1 VEDNKKRHIKSGK
14 EYDHLFPIAEG
25 NNSTIRKNANVY
37 HTVAFIPKVVNE
49 TLDQTKQLTELLK
62 SNNTYETCKNIWHFV
77 YEHIN
82 YKKDATGYEQIR
94 SPARAWHDR
103 FTGVDCDCYSVF
115 ISSILSNLGIPHTL
129 RITKYHRDYFQHI
142 YPVVPFQ
149 NGYITLDCVTDRFNY
164 EVPFS
169 EKKDYPM
176 DLQYLNGFEDNDG
189 IYGSGDGMAE
199 LGKIIQRKMSGG
211 KKPLPMKG
219 KTPVPVRKGTPLMK
233 KKAGLLNKGNNPNP
247 VETPGPLPNGKK
259 PKKKPFGKIL
269 NVVNKANP
277 ATVLLR
283 NGILASMKL
292 NIKNTAGRLRW
303 SYLTPQQASAKSIDP
318 AKFQKLVNTR
328 MKLEKIFFGAGGNP
342 KNLKK
347 AILSG
352 KGNKD
357 KAVNGLEGFGM
368 IDTRSVQYMSEYTP
382 MTELLGTEIYYDE
395 NINGMEGFGEL
406 GEPITMSSIAAAAG
420 VIAGI
425 VAMLKDVG
433 NIFQKKTKEAE
444 DFDETKNE
452 EAEKEAPV
460 TPATIQPVLPE
471 VITKTNEEV
480 KENIPLPTIPVRDD
494 PANNVLVKTNAEL
507 PAESKNEAIP
517 ANTTENNVT
526 TKQNTDNAG
535 GGNDNPGFW
544 EKNKS
549 WLKPV
554 AIGVGGLTIIG
565 IGFAM
570 MKGGKTQNKSSPP
583 GKSLSGT
590 PNYKKRKNHKRNK
603 SNHQKKK
610 SVALL

>member
-1 VEDNKKRHIKSGK
+1 
-14 EYDHLFPIAEG
+14 
-25 NNSTIRKNANVY
+25 
-37 HTVAFIPKVVNE
+37 
-49 TLDQTKQLTELLK
+49 
-62 SNNTYETCKNIWHFV
+62 
-77 YEHIN
+77 
-82 YKKDATGYEQIR
+82 
-94 SPARAWHDR
+94 
-103 FTGVDCDCYSVF
+103 
-115 ISSILSNLGIPHTL
+115 
-129 RITKYHRDYFQHI
+129 
-142 YPVVPFQ
+142 
-149 NGYITLDCVTDRFNY
+149 
-164 EVPFS
+164 
-169 EKKDYPM
+169 
-176 DLQYLNGFEDNDG
+176 
-189 IYGSGDGMAE
+189 
-199 LGKIIQRKMSGG
+199 
-211 KKPLPMKG
+211 
-219 KTPVPVRKGTPLMK
+219 
-233 KKAGLLNKGNNPNP
+233 
-247 VETPGPLPNGKK
+247 
-259 PKKKPFGKIL
+259 
-269 NVVNKANP
+269 
-277 ATVLLR
+277 
-283 NGILASMKL
+283 
-292 NIKNTAGRLRW
+292 
-303 SYLTPQQASAKSIDP
+303 
-318 AKFQKLVNTR
+318 

-368 IDTRSVQYMSEYTP
+368 LDTGSVQYMNEYTP

-406 GEPITMSSIAAAAG
+406 GEPITMSTIAAAAG